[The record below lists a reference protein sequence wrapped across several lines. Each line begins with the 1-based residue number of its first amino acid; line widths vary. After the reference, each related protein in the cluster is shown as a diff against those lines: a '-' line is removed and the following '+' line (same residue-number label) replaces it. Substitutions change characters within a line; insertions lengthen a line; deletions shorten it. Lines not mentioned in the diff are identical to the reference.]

1 MINVD
6 NKIKNIYYMLCYSFN
21 KNLLAEK
28 DISSVNSESFD
39 NIYNLFS
46 IILCMMIRK
55 QIKKGMN
62 KDYINK
68 TESMSTVKG
77 KINLAETI
85 NQNSQVRHQLV
96 CQYDE
101 FSVNN
106 PLNQIIKTTADY
118 LIKSKKVGD
127 FTKKE
132 LKKLMLFFNNVSIID
147 ISIINWKNLIFNR
160 NNNSYKSI
168 MILCE
173 LILKGLIAS
182 SEKGEKQ
189 FKEFLDET
197 ALHSIYESFIRE
209 YYKKKGLP
217 ASKRKFRLS
226 DNENSI
232 VGFAETDITLENE
245 KDMLI
250 IDAKFYDHILD
261 TGRYEGSKII
271 SRDNINQVF
280 TYVVKQKFETAKNVK
295 GMLLYAQTIDE
306 PEEYEP
312 AIIAGYVIKIRTLDL
327 NKDWAHICSTLDNI
341 ANDFLNGNK

>member
-1 MINVD
+1 
-6 NKIKNIYYMLCYSFN
+6 
-21 KNLLAEK
+21 
-28 DISSVNSESFD
+28 
-39 NIYNLFS
+39 
-46 IILCMMIRK
+46 
-55 QIKKGMN
+55 
-62 KDYINK
+62 
-68 TESMSTVKG
+68 
-77 KINLAETI
+77 
-85 NQNSQVRHQLV
+85 
-96 CQYDE
+96 
-101 FSVNN
+101 
-106 PLNQIIKTTADY
+106 
-118 LIKSKKVGD
+118 
-127 FTKKE
+127 
-132 LKKLMLFFNNVSIID
+132 
-147 ISIINWKNLIFNR
+147 
-160 NNNSYKSI
+160 

-226 DNENSI
+226 DYENSS

-245 KDMLI
+245 NDMLI

-280 TYVVKQKFETAKNVK
+280 TYVVKQKFETSKNVK

-341 ANDFLNGNK
+341 ANDFLDGNK